1 MEYQHDLAYMAA
13 RMEFDANITLMETS
27 ARDNPE
33 MFTPEKRANWM
44 RIARLGRLMMEET
57 EYQML
62 HRAADARELREKRT
76 EARILTERNDELI
89 AQLAESNRRL
99 TDTQNTLNEWMKNN

>member
-13 RMEFDANITLMETS
+13 KNEFDANITLMEMS

-33 MFTPEKRANWM
+33 LFTPEKRANWL

-57 EYQML
+57 EYQMM

-89 AQLAESNRRL
+89 VELSKSEARRKDVEASL
-99 TDTQNTLNEWMKNN
+99 SDWMKNN

>member
-13 RMEFDANITLMETS
+13 KMEFDANITLMETS

-33 MFTPEKRANWM
+33 LFTPEKRANWM

-57 EYQML
+57 EYQMM

-76 EARILTERNDELI
+76 EARVLTERNDELI
-89 AQLAESNRRL
+89 AELAKAKAVAE
-99 TDTQNTLNEWMKNN
+99 DYKQYVQQWIENN